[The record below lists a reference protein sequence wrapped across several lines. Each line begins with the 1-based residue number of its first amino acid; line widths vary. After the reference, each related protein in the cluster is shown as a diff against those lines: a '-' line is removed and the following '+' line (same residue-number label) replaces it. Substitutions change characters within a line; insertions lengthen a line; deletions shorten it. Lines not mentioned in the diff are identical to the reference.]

1 MNTEQSSNAVEAFR
15 RFNRFYTRHIGALD
29 EGLLRTRFSLTEAR
43 ILYELGTR
51 DGLTATAL
59 GESLALDPGY
69 LSRILRGFSAAKLI
83 SRRRA
88 THDRRQMVLTL
99 TARGRRAFQD
109 LNSRS
114 QERATEVLDRLGK
127 PGQQRLISAITG
139 VEQLLSRTT
148 PAESPAVVI
157 REPRAG
163 DIGWAI
169 AAHGEL
175 YATEFGLNEEFEA
188 LVAMLFAR
196 FATQHDPTR
205 ERLWI
210 AELNGERVGCVFV
223 VRNAD
228 DPQVAQL
235 RCLLVDPEGRG
246 LGIGRRLVDECI
258 SFARRAGYRA
268 MMLWTNDVLVSARR
282 IYEAA
287 GFTLENEEPHH
298 SFGRDLVGQIWRRE
312 L

>member
-1 MNTEQSSNAVEAFR
+1 MNVDQPAAAVEAFR
-15 RFNRFYTRHIGALD
+15 RFNRFYTRHVGALD
-29 EGLLRTRFSLTEAR
+29 EGLLETRFTLAEAR
-43 ILYELGTR
+43 VLYELGTR
-51 DGLTATAL
+51 DGLTATTIGEEL
-59 GESLALDPGY
+59 GLDPGY
-69 LSRILRGFSAAKLI
+69 LSRILRGFSAARLI
-83 SRRRA
+83 SRKRA
-88 THDRRQMVLTL
+88 AHDRRQVVLAL
-99 TARGRRAFQD
+99 TTQGRRAFQD

-114 QERATEVLDRLGK
+114 QERATQVLEGLGRS
-127 PGQQRLISAITG
+127 GQQRLISAVTG
-139 VEQLLSRTT
+139 VEQLLSKTD
-148 PAESPAVVI
+148 PAESPIVI
-157 REPRAG
+157 IRDQRPG

-196 FATQHDPTR
+196 FATHHDPSR

-210 AELNGERVGCVFV
+210 AEVNGERMGCVFV
-223 VRNAD
+223 VRNAE
-228 DPQVAQL
+228 DPEVAQL
-235 RCLLVDPEGRG
+235 RCLLVDPRGRG

-258 SFARRAGYRA
+258 TFARCAGYRA

-298 SFGRDLVGQIWRRE
+298 SFGRDLVGQIWRRD